1 MLFKFLQNALYRH
14 LNETLPMISQL
25 TDDVV
30 MSEPYEEGRPLGE
43 IILHMLRSIEYYLRG
58 VVENN
63 WDPLPYSLDE
73 YRTADTIRTL
83 ANEVFSRA
91 KQYTADLNSVD
102 FLREFDSF
110 NRPATAAEIIHEM
123 LEHSI
128 HHRGQLTAYYRLLGI
143 APVQI
148 QYIV

>member
-1 MLFKFLQNALYRH
+1 
-14 LNETLPMISQL
+14 MINQL
-25 TDDVV
+25 TDNVV

-73 YRTADTIRTL
+73 YRTAEMIRTL
-83 ANEVFSRA
+83 ATEVFSRA
-91 KQYTADLNSVD
+91 KQYIADLDSVD
-102 FLREFDSF
+102 LLRESNSF
-110 NRPATAAEIIHEM
+110 NRPATVAEILHEM
-123 LEHSI
+123 LEHSV
-128 HHRGQLTAYYRLLGI
+128 HHRGQLTVYYRLLGI

>member
-1 MLFKFLQNALYRH
+1 MLFEFLQNALYRH

-43 IILHMLRSIEYYLRG
+43 IVLHMLRSIEYYLRG

-63 WDPLPYSLDE
+63 WDPLPYALDE
-73 YRTADTIRTL
+73 YRTADAIRTL

-91 KQYTADLNSVD
+91 KQYIADLDSDD
-102 FLREFDSF
+102 FLRKFDSF
-110 NRPATAAEIIHEM
+110 SRPATAAEILHEM

-128 HHRGQLTAYYRLLGI
+128 HHRGQLTTYYRLLGI
-143 APVQI
+143 TPVHI

>member
-1 MLFKFLQNALYRH
+1 MLFEFLQDALSRH
-14 LNETLPMISQL
+14 LDETLPMINQL
-25 TDDVV
+25 TDNVV

-73 YRTADTIRTL
+73 YRTAEMIRTL
-83 ANEVFSRA
+83 ATEVFSRA
-91 KQYTADLNSVD
+91 KQYIADLDSVD
-102 FLREFDSF
+102 LLRESNSF
-110 NRPATAAEIIHEM
+110 NRPATVAEILHEM
-123 LEHSI
+123 LEHSV
-128 HHRGQLTAYYRLLGI
+128 HHRGQLTVYYRLLGI